1 MYLEFF
7 GLQEKP
13 FGLTPDPKFLFLS
26 EQHQEALDHLLY
38 GVRQKEGFVVISGD
52 IGTGKTTLC
61 RALLERLDANE
72 VTTALIFNPLLTEEE
87 LLRAI
92 LDDYNLP
99 TRGTT
104 RKELLDELNRFLLEE
119 LAGGKTVVLIIDEA
133 QNLSTSCLELVRSL
147 TNLETNKEKLIQIIL
162 VGSEELA
169 AKLELPAMRHL
180 QQRISVRYHLLPLN
194 QNETRAYIQ
203 HRLSMAGAAGGIS
216 FDARAAKEIYLYSKG
231 VPRRV
236 NMIADRSLLAAYLE
250 EGRRVARLHVVQ
262 GRRSLKG
269 ESAGGKQR
277 YDFWLRRE
285 FHPGFLALFLVA
297 LAVAVLVM
305 TPGAKQALQRQYLQR
320 LGLTPVAAEQPRRDF
335 TRVAIVPLA
344 SDSQR
349 VENQAAETV
358 TSVADNKKVADGM
371 GTAEAMAKEDLTG
384 SSEQAQSGGD
394 RQIIAEKE
402 KGESVSVLS
411 LDSRETASPPEVGD
425 LPQYLFKPPYIY
437 TVQLY
442 VMKLKEN
449 AMSKRQH
456 LQERGFDAWAAWID
470 GGERGVC
477 HLVAVGKYKNKEQA
491 LAKTR
496 ELKQQEEFQ
505 EARQIAVYAG
515 IFSEPAGV
523 LQ

>member
-99 TRGTT
+99 ARGTT
-104 RKELLDELNRFLLEE
+104 RKELLDELNHFLLEE

-147 TNLETNKEKLIQIIL
+147 TNLETHKEKLIQIIL

-169 AKLELPAMRHL
+169 ATLELPAMRHL

-194 QNETRAYIQ
+194 LNETRAYIQ

-216 FDARAAKEIYLYSKG
+216 FNTRAIKEIYLYSKG
-231 VPRRV
+231 VPRRI
-236 NMIADRSLLAAYLE
+236 NMIADRSLLAGCLE
-250 EGRRVARLHVVQ
+250 ESRRVTRLHVVQ

-269 ESAGGKQR
+269 EAAGSRPR

-285 FHPGFLALFLVA
+285 FHPAFLALLLVA
-297 LAVAVLVM
+297 VATLLM
-305 TPGAKQALQRQYLQR
+305 APGAKQALKRQYWQR
-320 LGLTPVAAEQPRRDF
+320 SGLTTLAAEQPEGAY

-344 SDSQR
+344 SEKQK
-349 VENQAAETV
+349 VESQAAKIATLAAEEEV
-358 TSVADNKKVADGM
+358 SEGKVA
-371 GTAEAMAKEDLTG
+371 AEAVVKEDGPG
-384 SSEQAQSGGD
+384 SSEQWQSDGG
-394 RQIIAEKE
+394 QQLI
-402 KGESVSVLS
+402 GEDDSGQEISVESIDSGEVLS
-411 LDSRETASPPEVGD
+411 APEEGE

-437 TVQLY
+437 TVQIY
-442 VMKLKEN
+442 VLKLKEN
-449 AMSKRQH
+449 ATKKLRE
-456 LQERGFDAWAAWID
+456 LEERGFDAWAAWID

-477 HLVAVGKYKNKEQA
+477 HLVAVGKYTDKEQA

-496 ELKQQEEFQ
+496 ELKQQEGFKD
-505 EARQIAVYAG
+505 ARQIAVYAG